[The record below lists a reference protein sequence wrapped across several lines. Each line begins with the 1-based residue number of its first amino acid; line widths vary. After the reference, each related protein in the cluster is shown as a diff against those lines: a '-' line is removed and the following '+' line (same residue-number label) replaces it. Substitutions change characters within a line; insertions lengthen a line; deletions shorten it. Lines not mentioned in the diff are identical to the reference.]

1 MSFQGAPR
9 LPWWRSGYVWLVIG
23 LMAAA
28 VVASVATL
36 YLALQVPAVPVGQ
49 QGGGGPA
56 ATQAQSDALEPAL
69 QARNRT
75 SSRNA
80 RAMGQ
85 RREAAPAPSD
95 GAVHNARP

>member
-1 MSFQGAPR
+1 MSSQGVPR

-36 YLALQVPAVPVGQ
+36 YLALQVPAGQ